1 MDDLEWMQYGIDKGY
16 VSWFC
21 LNHDGGFSKNEKLAL
36 DDNDDICVNAF
47 RLTSEMEK

>member
-1 MDDLEWMQYGIDKGY
+1 MNEAEWMQYGIDKGF

-21 LNHDGGFSKNEKLAL
+21 LFHDTGFNEKEKEAL
-36 DDNDDICVNAF
+36 DNNEEICVDAF